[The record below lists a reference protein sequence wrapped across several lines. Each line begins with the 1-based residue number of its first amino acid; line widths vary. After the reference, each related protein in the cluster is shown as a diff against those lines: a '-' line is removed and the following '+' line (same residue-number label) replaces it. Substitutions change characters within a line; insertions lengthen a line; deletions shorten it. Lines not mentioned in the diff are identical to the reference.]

1 MDEEKELV
9 NMSRVSKTLTAVL
22 LAIAMGACKSAG
34 GVPDN
39 AKTTVLSFRE
49 LDCSMCGEEMAKTLI
64 ETDGIHKTA
73 FDKRKAE
80 LTVVADPKVDVLSV
94 ATRKKPADEKWH
106 MVVGR
111 GKGSYLPWQ
120 KPPSGVDVKQVATD
134 GEDVPDLAP
143 HLVQGKVTVVDFSAK
158 WCEPC
163 RTLDEHV
170 LAVLAKRPDVA
181 YRKLDVG
188 DWDTPL
194 GTRYLKGVKE
204 LPYVLIFDKSGK
216 QVEAITGLD
225 LARFD
230 RAVAKA
236 AGQAAK

>member
-1 MDEEKELV
+1 MT
-9 NMSRVSKTLTAVL
+9 RVSKTTLTFLFA
-22 LAIAMGACKSAG
+22 LALGACSRAG
-34 GVPDN
+34 SIPDN
-39 AKTTVLSFRE
+39 AQTTVLSFRN
-49 LDCSMCGEEMAKTLI
+49 LDCSMCGEDMAKALI
-64 ETDGIHKTA
+64 ESDGVHKTA

-80 LTVVADPKVDVLSV
+80 LTVVADKKVDVLSV
-94 ATRKKPADEKWH
+94 ANRKKPADEKWQL
-106 MVVGR
+106 VLGP
-111 GKGSYLPWQ
+111 GKGSYLPWHQ
-120 KPPSGVDVKQVATD
+120 APAGVDVKQVATD

-143 HLVQGKVTVVDFSAK
+143 HVVKGKVTIVDFSAK

-230 RAVAKA
+230 RAIAKA
-236 AGQAAK
+236 AGEAPKGPRKNN